1 MNSRLAIASEDR
13 GLAEAVEQRIRAQ
26 TGNRVHGLRV
36 ELRGGRLTILGHVAA
51 YRIKQLAIR
60 ALLEVVSIRSPLDI
74 RIRVC
79 EAIDA
84 NLDCAPSLR

>member
-1 MNSRLAIASEDR
+1 MGWRKPWSNVSA
-13 GLAEAVEQRIRAQ
+13 QQ
-26 TGNRVHGLRV
+26 TGNRVQGLRV

-74 RIRVC
+74 QIRVG

-84 NLDCAPSLR
+84 KRTSR